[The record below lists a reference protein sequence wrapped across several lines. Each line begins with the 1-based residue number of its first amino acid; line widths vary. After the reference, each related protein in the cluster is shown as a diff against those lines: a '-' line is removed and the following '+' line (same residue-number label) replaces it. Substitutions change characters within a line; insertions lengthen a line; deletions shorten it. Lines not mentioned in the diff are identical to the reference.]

1 MRSARQGGNLGI
13 RRRNEEE
20 EGISESQA
28 AAKTGRLQTDADILR
43 GMSRCAAGKS
53 DQADAILGT
62 VHAEAIACELLGN
75 GTVTDDDAGD

>member
-13 RRRNEEE
+13 RRRNEE
-20 EGISESQA
+20 GISESQA
-28 AAKTGRLQTDADILR
+28 AAKTVRLQTDADILR
-43 GMSRCAAGKS
+43 GMSRRAAWKS

-62 VHAEAIACELLGN
+62 VHAVAIACELLGN

>member
-13 RRRNEEE
+13 RRRNE

-43 GMSRCAAGKS
+43 GMSGRAAWES
-53 DQADAILGT
+53 NQADTILGT
-62 VHAEAIACELLGN
+62 VHAVAIACELFGN
-75 GTVTDDDAGD
+75 GAVTDDDARD